1 MGLEAR
7 CKLINDILDGTGE
20 RFGYVNPT
28 LIDTKSNLNTDVIKD
43 ICLICAVD
51 SNHFES
57 SRTFIDIL
65 VLKRRNAIA
74 HGQQEYIQQ
83 DGIDDLVASILALMT
98 HFRNLLE
105 NKVYQKQYAA

>member
-1 MGLEAR
+1 MFHEA
-7 CKLINDILDGTGE
+7 
-20 RFGYVNPT
+20 
-28 LIDTKSNLNTDVIKD
+28 TDLHPLSSPYIETMWSE
-43 ICLICAVD
+43 CAVD

-83 DGIDDLVASILALMT
+83 DGIDDLVADILALMT

-105 NKVYQKQYAA
+105 NKIYQNNMPHRPPSDEFAEADVIPLHRPTLSL